1 VLAGEKYY
9 VTLAP
14 ILDYKGAKI
23 GALLVGEPER
33 VVVEASNNLQ
43 QQGQQT
49 RNRILFALSLIGV
62 LALGVSTI
70 VQWFSAINLSKPIIK
85 CMEFVKEVSG
95 GNLDASLQVEG
106 NDEIGQLAQAM
117 HHMIRNIKS
126 VQKGVQQEVQKDLT
140 ETVEQ
145 LASLACTMDSMSAHI
160 SEESGSMVAASKQV
174 SDTMKA
180 IAESASISQHNM
192 SSVTSAAAQM
202 SSTVMDISK
211 NTSKAHSISEAAVG
225 SVEKTS
231 ESMKMLNRASKDIGS
246 VLDAIEEIADQIEL
260 LALNAKIEAS
270 RAGEAGKGFGVVA
283 NEIKELS
290 KQANEATDE
299 IRKKITGMQEST
311 SNSMDSI
318 SLVSGVIREVND
330 IVSII
335 ASAVEEQTVSAEY
348 IVGNIG
354 MASEEIKG
362 VASSVNEAAGAAD
375 RMALGISNVGK
386 NIDEVQKTANQLHNV
401 TKLLNG
407 VGQDLLKMVARFG

>member
-1 VLAGEKYY
+1 
-9 VTLAP
+9 
-14 ILDYKGAKI
+14 
-23 GALLVGEPER
+23 
-33 VVVEASNNLQ
+33 
-43 QQGQQT
+43 
-49 RNRILFALSLIGV
+49 
-62 LALGVSTI
+62 
-70 VQWFSAINLSKPIIK
+70 
-85 CMEFVKEVSG
+85 
-95 GNLDASLQVEG
+95 
-106 NDEIGQLAQAM
+106 
-117 HHMIRNIKS
+117 
-126 VQKGVQQEVQKDLT
+126 
-140 ETVEQ
+140 
-145 LASLACTMDSMSAHI
+145 
-160 SEESGSMVAASKQV
+160 
-174 SDTMKA
+174 MKA